1 MIIVPEGGDIDIIA
15 HECVHH
21 WLYMHTGDLDPK
33 HESGALPHVRR
44 GLYAGRGE
52 RLIGSIIASVLGW
65 LVGKL
70 ISKKKESEIE
80 ERYAEARKEN
90 VELRAENAGLRVVRE
105 IEGEETEVRKEWE
118 EAEENNDTRK
128 KYEILKR
135 DFGGDD

>member
-1 MIIVPEGGDIDIIA
+1 M
-15 HECVHH
+15 
-21 WLYMHTGDLDPK
+21 
-33 HESGALPHVRR
+33 
-44 GLYAGRGE
+44 
-52 RLIGSIIASVLGW
+52 IGSIIASVLGW

-80 ERYAEARKEN
+80 ERYTEARKEN
-90 VELRAENAGLRVVRE
+90 VELKAENAGLRVVKAVE
-105 IEGEETEVRKEWE
+105 DEEENVRKEWE

>member
-1 MIIVPEGGDIDIIA
+1 M
-15 HECVHH
+15 
-21 WLYMHTGDLDPK
+21 
-33 HESGALPHVRR
+33 
-44 GLYAGRGE
+44 
-52 RLIGSIIASVLGW
+52 IGSIIASVLGW